1 MAEQEDGWETI
12 TDPSAVPADIRKSL
26 GVKGLR
32 SALGIDAKG
41 GGKAIPQWAEKK
53 YSPQVET
60 YAGLTNA
67 LNGFKD
73 DFGGN
78 TVTGGLENTI
88 QGLYSGF
95 GSEGQR
101 DWWASFKS
109 NDNQIRNKLF
119 GSALTDTEKAAYEAT
134 TISPSMDP
142 KEIRRNL
149 TTRRGLVQKALQR
162 STKFLQAQGYNGDSI
177 SALAGEYAPEL
188 GATTAP
194 DARDAAKPSGAT
206 GAAAAPAGT
215 GGEPPTGPTGGNGTV
230 DGSAS
235 ELMRGDQAPQT
246 QAAAVADY
254 TNEQRAAIAAVA
266 RTGTG
271 DQVKAL
277 LISFGRSFSGTDE
290 ELNKILAFYKD
301 PKNANVAVNLPETDN
316 AIKPV
321 DPGDGT
327 VGALA
332 RGVASNVP
340 FSREIAAGIETLS
353 DPQSTFASNLDEEY
367 GKRAFVEQNNSGA
380 YTTGAI
386 LGSLPLGGVEFASAR
401 AASRAAGV
409 AAIRQGLGREVAA
422 MQANRTFALRSAM
435 EGAGISGVYAAGN
448 ADGSLGER
456 LASGVGGA
464 AVGGVAAGALS
475 LGGGALLARRAA
487 AARGAAPALSPG
499 QEALK
504 AAGRQDIV
512 PFPAD
517 VGGAG
522 VRSVTGAVAQTMG
535 GVGPIRAGAQRTIN
549 SAEAVRNRVASAIGA
564 PQGVEEAGETA
575 RAGAQTFI
583 ARTGARI
590 GRIYER
596 AASLGGQARVDT
608 PEARRAL
615 DQELA
620 PLLES
625 PVQGPGVPILQGL
638 RDALHNPQSIRG
650 LREARSQLREQ
661 FENAGLRG
669 SNLERVAGRVI
680 DAATDD
686 MVNGLRG
693 QGLDAAARLYRVAD
707 RAWRERLQI
716 MDDHLAPILGD
727 ASGPG
732 MKSGE
737 QVVQGLKSA
746 MAGNNRRFAG
756 FVGALPPHER
766 GVVRAS
772 LIQRMGMATKG
783 NQDEAGEV
791 FSLSTF
797 LTNWNEIGE
806 RAKNTLFGPEGRAAL
821 NDLAVY
827 AREAKQ
833 SQKFANHSNSAG
845 AVSNLSAIWNFS
857 TLGTALAAENGGG
870 RVLAS
875 PRFAR
880 WLARP
885 PRAAT
890 PAASR
895 AWVERLTRVA
905 KSEPAIAQDV
915 LGIQARLR
923 DTLMGSPATVA
934 AQEGATP
941 SQVVQGQNGQQ
952 QAPTQG
958 AQQ

>member
-26 GVKGLR
+26 GVKGVR

-78 TVTGGLENTI
+78 TVTGGLENTV

-149 TTRRGLVQKALQR
+149 TTRRSLVQKALQR

-188 GATTAP
+188 GAIATP
-194 DARDAAKPSGAT
+194 DAASATDAAKPAGAT
-206 GAAAAPAGT
+206 GAAAASAAT
-215 GGEPPTGPTGGNGTV
+215 GGEPPAGPTPPSGP
-230 DGSAS
+230 DS
-235 ELMRGDQAPQT
+235 RGDVQFNGDGPQL
-246 QAAAVADY
+246 AAGVSKLSPEVQEKLYQFSLTKPNAAQLKQYYDTLGAGVLPDANAQQIADY
-254 TNEQRAAIAAVA
+254 YAKGGTERIGVSYDKAEVA
-266 RTGTG
+266 P
-271 DQVKAL
+271 
-277 LISFGRSFSGTDE
+277 I
-290 ELNKILAFYKD
+290 
-301 PKNANVAVNLPETDN
+301 
-316 AIKPV
+316 

-327 VGALA
+327 VGAVG
-332 RGVASNVP
+332 RGVVSNIP
-340 FSREIAAGIETLS
+340 FSREIAAGIDTLS

-367 GKRAFVEQNNSGA
+367 GKRAFVEQNNPVA
-380 YTTGAI
+380 YTAGAI
-386 LGSLPLGGVEFASAR
+386 LGSLPLGGVEFAGAR

-409 AAIRQGLGREVAA
+409 AAIRQGLGREVAV
-422 MQANRTFALRSAM
+422 MQANRTFAMRSAM
-435 EGAGISGVYAAGN
+435 EGAGISGVYALGN
-448 ADGSLGER
+448 ADGSLGQR
-456 LASGVGGA
+456 VAAGVGGA

-487 AARGAAPALSPG
+487 AARGGAPALSPG
-499 QEALK
+499 QEALE

-517 VGGAG
+517 VGGSG

-535 GVGPIRAGAQRTIN
+535 GVGPIRAGAQRTLN
-549 SAEAVRNRVASAIGA
+549 SAEAVRNRVASAIGT
-564 PQGVEEAGETA
+564 PQGIEEAGETA

-608 PEARRAL
+608 PAARRVL

-638 RDALHNPQSIRG
+638 LDALDNPQSIRG

-686 MVNGLRG
+686 MVNGLRS

-756 FVGALPPHER
+756 FVGALPPHEQ

-821 NDLAVY
+821 NDLAIY

-915 LGIQARLR
+915 LGIQTRLR
-923 DTLMGSPATVA
+923 DMLMGSPATVA

-941 SQVVQGQNGQQ
+941 AQIVQGQNSQQ